1 MGRGRAA
8 GSRGRVI
15 PVLTQDESWKGNRR
29 NSRTSAVW
37 MAGVALLGTL
47 CAAPLCAQAQSGLPS
62 APRQMKV
69 RVNLVGVITSVL
81 DSSGNPV
88 TDLPRQSF
96 RLYEDGR
103 RQQIDLFERQT
114 NLPLD
119 LALMID
125 TSLSTYNDMKFE
137 REAAEGFV
145 HQVLRPG
152 DRMAVFSFAYH
163 VHQLSPF
170 TSNESTLDRAL
181 RRLRSGTGT
190 SLFDAIYLGSHAL
203 ATGPPN
209 HRRVLLLVTDAG
221 ETTSRTTYD
230 QARDAAVRAGAMLYT
245 ILIRAIQSDVGRNT
259 AGEHAID
266 TIIDATGGAMYPVET
281 PRQFVPTF
289 GRINE
294 ELRTQY
300 LLGYYPVP
308 APSPGS
314 YHTIQVRLVGPAPAA
329 SYSLFYRKGYYAPEG
344 VQ

>member
-1 MGRGRAA
+1 MGRRGTA

-15 PVLTQDESWKGNRR
+15 PVLIQNEGWKGSSH
-29 NSRTSAVW
+29 NSCGFVVW
-37 MAGVALLGTL
+37 IAGVVLLGTV
-47 CAAPLCAQAQSGLPS
+47 CVAPVCAQAQSGLPT
-62 APRQMKV
+62 APGQMKV
-69 RVNLVGVITSVL
+69 RVDLVGVIASVL
-81 DSSGNPV
+81 NSSGEPV
-88 TDLPRQSF
+88 PDLRRQSF
-96 RLYEDGR
+96 RLYQDGR
-103 RQQIDLFERQT
+103 PQKIDLFQRQT
-114 NLPLD
+114 NMPLD

-125 TSLSTYNDMKFE
+125 TSLSAYKDLKFE
-137 REAAEGFV
+137 RDAAVQFV

-152 DRMAVFSFAYH
+152 DRMAVFTFAYH

-181 RRLRSGTGT
+181 HRLRSGTGT

-203 ATGPPN
+203 GAGPSN

-230 QARDAAVRAGAMLYT
+230 QARDAAVRAGVMVYT
-245 ILIRAIQSDVGRNT
+245 ILIRSIQSDIAENT

-266 TIIDATGGAMYPVET
+266 TIMDVTGGGMFPVET
-281 PRQFVPTF
+281 ARQFLPTF
-289 GRINE
+289 DRIDE

-308 APSPGS
+308 TPLPGS
-314 YHTIQVRLVGPAPAA
+314 YHTIQVRLAGPAPDVGD
-329 SYSLFYRKGYYAPEG
+329 SVFYRKAYYAPEG